1 MTRWYAGENSAA
13 SDRLVLTALQ
23 FPWARPPYDSPVPR
37 GSQSSRR
44 YSPHG
49 RHVPRGSTS
58 LRARSPHGA
67 TVLMGATPLRPL
79 QTVPQVVMLQV
90 VVVRIIHII

>member
-23 FPWARPPYDSPVPR
+23 SPVPR

-49 RHVPRGSTS
+49 LHIPRGSTS

-67 TVLMGATPLRPL
+67 AVLMGAMSLGPRPPYAL
-79 QTVPQVVMLQV
+79 NSGKEMLVRQVLA
-90 VVVRIIHII
+90 IP